1 MKIKAKLLL
10 MEMVS
15 LLVLFVILVVMAS
28 LISVNQVETR
38 MRETLEVAVAGYT
51 GDVNVYRNAGHDIDI
66 TIFEGDTRILSSI
79 PDAVGSKAGAQVVE
93 RVLNG
98 RQEYFDTNVLVNG
111 EPYFGYYEPAEGG
124 MVFAGTPRSVVNE
137 VIRTVVIFLVL
148 IGLVAYV
155 LCVAA
160 AAVIAARISKR
171 IVAVSNRVNILAKGD
186 LSGRIPL
193 PDQKQH
199 DEIETMSRA
208 VSALHQELKSIVSV
222 IADQADQLN
231 GSNLEF
237 HTKFNKIVD
246 NLNNVNTAVE
256 EIALGSTSQAQETTS
271 AGEQVADMAD
281 VIDQNSQNISRLENA
296 IQRMVELFD
305 DTSHI
310 LDDLVQINSK
320 TSSNIVIVSK
330 QTNETNSSAERIKK
344 AVQMIQN
351 IAEQTS
357 LLSLNASIESA
368 RAGEAGRG
376 FAVVAEEIRSLSEN
390 SANSANEIEE
400 ITKELLE
407 NSNIS
412 VRTVEEVNHDAR
424 IQEDK
429 LTQTRQAF
437 EGLKGEV
444 DAVAQASK
452 NIFEQ
457 TRRLES
463 QKNAINGVVEQLAS
477 ISEENA
483 ASTQE
488 TSASMQTLSGT
499 IEDCKRETDA
509 LSALSTSL
517 KEQTNKF
524 VL

>member
-1 MKIKAKLLL
+1 
-10 MEMVS
+10 
-15 LLVLFVILVVMAS
+15 
-28 LISVNQVETR
+28 
-38 MRETLEVAVAGYT
+38 
-51 GDVNVYRNAGHDIDI
+51 
-66 TIFEGDTRILSSI
+66 
-79 PDAVGSKAGAQVVE
+79 
-93 RVLNG
+93 
-98 RQEYFDTNVLVNG
+98 
-111 EPYFGYYEPAEGG
+111 
-124 MVFAGTPRSVVNE
+124 
-137 VIRTVVIFLVL
+137 
-148 IGLVAYV
+148 
-155 LCVAA
+155 
-160 AAVIAARISKR
+160 
-171 IVAVSNRVNILAKGD
+171 
-186 LSGRIPL
+186 
-193 PDQKQH
+193 
-199 DEIETMSRA
+199 
-208 VSALHQELKSIVSV
+208 V

-237 HTKFNKIVD
+237 HMKFNKIVD
-246 NLNNVNTAVE
+246 NLNSVNTAVE

-330 QTNETNSSAERIKK
+330 QTNETNSSAERIKT

-429 LTQTRQAF
+429 LTQTREAF

>member
-1 MKIKAKLLL
+1 M
-10 MEMVS
+10 
-15 LLVLFVILVVMAS
+15 
-28 LISVNQVETR
+28 
-38 MRETLEVAVAGYT
+38 
-51 GDVNVYRNAGHDIDI
+51 
-66 TIFEGDTRILSSI
+66 
-79 PDAVGSKAGAQVVE
+79 
-93 RVLNG
+93 
-98 RQEYFDTNVLVNG
+98 
-111 EPYFGYYEPAEGG
+111 
-124 MVFAGTPRSVVNE
+124 
-137 VIRTVVIFLVL
+137 
-148 IGLVAYV
+148 
-155 LCVAA
+155 
-160 AAVIAARISKR
+160 
-171 IVAVSNRVNILAKGD
+171 
-186 LSGRIPL
+186 
-193 PDQKQH
+193 
-199 DEIETMSRA
+199 
-208 VSALHQELKSIVSV
+208 

-237 HTKFNKIVD
+237 HMKFNKIVD
-246 NLNNVNTAVE
+246 NLNSVNTAVE

-330 QTNETNSSAERIKK
+330 QTNETNSSAERIKT

-429 LTQTRQAF
+429 LTQTREAF